1 VRSPRVRRRDGTL
14 VGGSVVAGRL
24 QGAPGE
30 HQWGP
35 GVAPVKEEG
44 AGAHQ
49 RGGSTAREKE
59 SGGSSAF

>member
-1 VRSPRVRRRDGTL
+1 VA
-14 VGGSVVAGRL
+14 AGRQ
-24 QGAPGE
+24 QGALGE

-35 GVAPVKEEG
+35 GVAPGKEEG

-49 RGGSTAREKE
+49 RGGSMAREKE